1 MTGLKKLPNG
11 SLIFS
16 HKHWAHKIFVYISTE
31 HAKLIIFDPPK
42 MDLQDLQN
50 DTLAHLYIIGFQ
62 NTIMYVLEKE
72 LPCSLYT
79 FENPQCAGSRF

>member
-1 MTGLKKLPNG
+1 MDL
-11 SLIFS
+11 
-16 HKHWAHKIFVYISTE
+16 
-31 HAKLIIFDPPK
+31 K

-79 FENPQCAGSRF
+79 FENL